1 MGANATSN
9 SFRAPNNLAEK
20 APGAATLATPG
31 ACPYSSAMSSIDME
45 TVCLVGTHSTFMNR
59 AATLMGM

>member
-1 MGANATSN
+1 M
-9 SFRAPNNLAEK
+9 AEK
-20 APGAATLATPG
+20 APGAAALAAPG
-31 ACPYSSAMSSIDME
+31 ACPYSSAMSSIDMD